1 MNVGNI
7 KFESEIK
14 RKVRKDFFEIIENI
28 LRFAKTLRQ
37 AHSKL
42 QTHQRLCSRKFQL
55 KTNPAIGIVV
65 EILFCGW
72 EMF

>member
-28 LRFAKTLRQ
+28 LRFAKTLR
-37 AHSKL
+37 SDKNFYFTIL
-42 QTHQRLCSRKFQL
+42 SFRKNL
-55 KTNPAIGIVV
+55 D
-65 EILFCGW
+65 C
-72 EMF
+72 